1 MYINSKHFL
10 HFISIFYYILFFGGM
25 VKLAIIADLHSAGP
39 ESYSGTSTKLN
50 SHDKSYFE
58 KLAKLVIAHE
68 LGL

>member
-1 MYINSKHFL
+1 MLILLKIYTIL
-10 HFISIFYYILFFGGM
+10 IFYYILFGGM
-25 VKLAIIADLHSAGP
+25 VKLAIIADLHSAVP

-68 LGL
+68 SGL